1 MHYRLYSFLLQRAEA
16 DVYPEPPF
24 PIHSQITEQMAPPFV
39 ATLPSNAQ
47 ILDIGCGQGG
57 ALQLFA
63 TLGCRAVGIGIGETD
78 LDACRAKNLEVFKMD
93 QNELSF
99 PENYFD
105 GVWARHVLEHSLAPL
120 FTLTEIARVLRPN
133 GRLYAEMPAPNTSS
147 CHELNGNHYSVF
159 GSEAWAQ
166 LLFKAG
172 FGDIKMAS
180 IPLKLDDGGDDEY
193 YSFTATKL

>member
-1 MHYRLYSFLLQRAEA
+1 MHYSLYSFLLQRAEA
-16 DVYPEPPF
+16 DVYPEPPSG
-24 PIHSQITEQMAPPFV
+24 IHSQIIAQMAPPFV
-39 ATLPSNAQ
+39 ATLPKNAE

-63 TLGCRAVGIGIGETD
+63 TLGCHAVGIGIGDQD

-120 FTLTEIARVLRPN
+120 FTLTEIARVLRPR
-133 GRLYAEMPAPNTSS
+133 GRLYAEMPAPNTS
-147 CHELNGNHYSVF
+147 CHHESNPNHYSVF

-172 FGDIKMAS
+172 FADVQMVR
-180 IPLKLDDGGDDEY
+180 IPLKTEAGDDEY
-193 YSFTATKL
+193 FSFTATKL

>member
-1 MHYRLYSFLLQRAEA
+1 MHYRLYSFLLQRAEQ
-16 DVYPEPPF
+16 DVYPEPPSG
-24 PIHSQITEQMAPPFV
+24 IHSQIIAQMAPLFV
-39 ATLPSNAQ
+39 ATLPSNAE

-57 ALQLFA
+57 ALELFA
-63 TLGCRAVGIGIGETD
+63 TLGCHAVGIGIGDQD
-78 LDACRAKNLEVFKMD
+78 LDACRAKNLEVFKID

-120 FTLTEIARVLRPN
+120 FTLTEIARVLRPR
-133 GRLYAEMPAPNTSS
+133 GRLYAEMPAPSTA
-147 CHELNGNHYSVF
+147 CHHESNHNHYSVF

-172 FGDIKMAS
+172 FEDVQMVS
-180 IPLKLDDGGDDEY
+180 IPLETGAGADEY
-193 YSFTATKL
+193 YAFTATKL